1 MKFSK
6 VTIIG
11 FGLLLVVA
19 VLIAVNFSSSDSIDE
34 LTSLEPTGR
43 TQRDGS
49 ARQRQQSSKKNSTAR
64 FRESADSE
72 GVTAVDSSTVVAERE
87 AAIEKMDEA
96 STSYDPAEL
105 PIIQPYLESSDP
117 ELREAAIDAM
127 INLGDA
133 SAGPMLREA
142 AQKLDSDIEA
152 KKMMDAADYVE
163 LPSANFKEMSKM
175 FKKRREEKKRLR
187 EEEAEAGESQ

>member
-1 MKFSK
+1 MKDSK
-6 VTIIG
+6 AKLIG
-11 FGLLLVVA
+11 FGLLLVVV
-19 VLIAVNFSSSDSIDE
+19 VLIAVNFYSSDPVDE
-34 LTSLEPTGR
+34 STSLEPTGR

-49 ARQRQQSSKKNSTAR
+49 ARQRKQSRKQGSTAGSR
-64 FRESADSE
+64 KRSDSD
-72 GVTAVDSSTVVAERE
+72 GVAAVDSAAVVAERE

-117 ELREAAIDAM
+117 ELREAAVDAM

-142 AQKLDSDIEA
+142 ARKLDSDLEA
-152 KKMMDAADYVE
+152 EKMTDAADYVE
-163 LPSANFKEMSKM
+163 LPPANFKEISKM
-175 FKKRREEKKRLR
+175 FKKRREEKKRR
-187 EEEAEAGESQ
+187 QEEEAGQSQ

>member
-1 MKFSK
+1 MKVSK
-6 VTIIG
+6 AKLA
-11 FGLLLVVA
+11 GLAILLVVVA
-19 VLIAVNFSSSDSIDE
+19 IIAVNLFSSDPSDESA
-34 LTSLEPTGR
+34 SLAPTER

-49 ARQRQQSSKKNSTAR
+49 ARQQKRVSKQGSSVVSRKRSDSDGTA
-64 FRESADSE
+64 
-72 GVTAVDSSTVVAERE
+72 AVDSATVAAERE
-87 AAIEKMDEA
+87 AAIEKMNEA
-96 STSYDPAEL
+96 STSYDAAEL
-105 PIIQPYLESSDP
+105 PIIRPYLESSDP

-163 LPSANFKEMSKM
+163 LPSANFKEISEL
-175 FKKRREEKKRLR
+175 FKKRREEKKRR
-187 EEEAEAGESQ
+187 QEEEGEANESQ